1 LSWKYPQDI
10 LQRKLAYLKKLASED
25 AVNIIADNWIN
36 TLTDIQSEISYETIW
51 RSLMDLYL
59 SLSLQMDWSQF
70 DFTPFP
76 VDWNIGDFTEPPL
89 EGGGKAFYDISYYDL
104 SVYDPPEI
112 VYKDLERYAWESRY
126 KVSEK
131 HTLEYK
137 RMSKALKDE
146 LTTRGDLLKSKDI
159 TPYFVD
165 MVEDTLTMV
174 ESRLLRS
181 FYVGFAVVG
190 LSRVAEPHP
199 PEALYRAPVPT
210 RLTTDWKTVID
221 TESVTAWE
229 CLVGFS
235 RVGYTRVGSWRQVLT
250 KQVSDE
256 IVKRINEFWLR
267 SGMVEAGYLSPYGGI
282 EYYRY
287 PVEKVKTLWQ
297 RIFMLQRV
305 DQYHY
310 TGGDHQLKMQFN
322 IKRIKP
328 ILDSEGV
335 IGSMRGMYVAFAN
348 ELFYLYH
355 DSHRLYKRYKKVLT
369 EDDVMQ
375 KYIRFG
381 CDESVL
387 RKIRGMVKP

>member
-1 LSWKYPQDI
+1 MSWKYPQDI
-10 LQRKLAYLKKLASED
+10 LQRKLAYLTKLASED
-25 AVNIIADNWIN
+25 AIDRISIDWIEA
-36 TLTDIQSEISYETIW
+36 LKDIQMEISYETIW

-59 SLSLQMDWSQF
+59 TLNLQMDWSQF

-76 VDWNIGDFTEPPL
+76 EDWDIGDFTEPPA
-89 EGGGKAFYDISYYDL
+89 EGGGKAYYDISYYDL
-104 SVYDPPEI
+104 SVYDPPQV

-137 RMSKALKDE
+137 RMSKSLKDE
-146 LTTRGDLLKSKDI
+146 LTIRGELLKTKDI
-159 TPYFVD
+159 APYFVD
-165 MVEDTLTMV
+165 MVEDVLTMV

-190 LSRVAEPHP
+190 LSRVAERHP
-199 PEALYRAPVPT
+199 PGALYRAPVPT
-210 RLTTDWKTVID
+210 RLTKDWKTVIN

-235 RVGYTRVGSWRQVLT
+235 RVGYTRVGSWKQLLT

-267 SGMVEAGYLSPYGGI
+267 SGFVEAEYLSPYGGI

-287 PVEKVKTLWQ
+287 PVEKIKVFWQ

-305 DQYHY
+305 DRYHY
-310 TGGDHQLKMQFN
+310 VGGDHQLKMQFN
-322 IKRIKP
+322 IKRIMP
-328 ILDSEGV
+328 ILDAEGI
-335 IGSMRGMYVAFAN
+335 IGSLRCMYVAFAN

-369 EDDVMQ
+369 EEDIIQ

-381 CDESVL
+381 CKENIL
-387 RKIRGMVKP
+387 RKIKGVVKP